1 MNETIGKARAKSRL
15 WMTNITHSGG
25 SRLDAAT
32 PRDVTF
38 ATPRDVTF
46 ATNEDLQAE
55 NRNSLRRN
63 RRRSLTARLP
73 SGNPL
78 KSLSESTWTRQ
89 KKQRREKTL
98 FDGKLLA
105 QDYLRQMRNHE
116 ADNVHALARTLRS
129 ELQMGMKQREAEFMK
144 LSSRVGGME
153 KKLDTVEEVK
163 ASLQAIEAQLARL
176 SGPPSSDSAAPSDGW
191 A

>member
-1 MNETIGKARAKSRL
+1 MNETVGKARAKSRL

-25 SRLDAAT
+25 SRLDAHP

-46 ATNEDLQAE
+46 ATNEDMQAE
-55 NRNSLRRN
+55 NRNSLRRG

-78 KSLSESTWTRQ
+78 SESTWTRQ
-89 KKQRREKTL
+89 KKKRREKTL

-116 ADNVHALARTLRS
+116 ADTVHALARTLRS

>member
-32 PRDVTF
+32 PRD

-55 NRNSLRRN
+55 NWNSLHRS

-73 SGNPL
+73 SGDPL
-78 KSLSESTWTRQ
+78 KSLNESTWTRQ
-89 KKQRREKTL
+89 KKKRREKTL

-116 ADNVHALARTLRS
+116 ADTVHALARTLRS

-176 SGPPSSDSAAPSDGW
+176 SGPPSSDSAAPSDG
-191 A
+191 